1 MNKQKTMRQTMV
13 DILINYGII
22 IVLGILVIV
31 TGIFRPKFFSF
42 RNLQSIAL
50 NVAPRFIIAVGVS
63 GCLITKGTDLSA
75 GRMVGLSAC
84 IVGTLL
90 QSATYSG
97 RFELTKNLPAFGA
110 WWVLAVLIIAMLVC
124 AIFGLI
130 NGIVISYLNV
140 PAFIGTLG
148 MQLMVYGIC
157 LVYTNATPIGG
168 YRNDYTYVAT
178 GSFLKIP
185 FLFWIALVVG
195 IIMWF
200 LYNMTP
206 HGKYMY
212 AIGGNEQAAE
222 VSGVNVKR
230 SKIIIYVMAAMLY
243 ALAGFLLGAKAGGTS
258 VNMGNGYE
266 LEAIAACTI
275 GGVSVNGGVGKVS
288 GVLIGV
294 LVFELLKSAMQF
306 LGIQTNYQYIVQ
318 GIVIIVSIALDIR
331 KYIAKK

>member
-1 MNKQKTMRQTMV
+1 MMTKKMDWKQF
-13 DILINYGII
+13 LINYGII
-22 IVLGILVIV
+22 CVLGILVIY
-31 TGIFRPKFFSF
+31 TGIMRPKFFTF

-75 GRMVGLSAC
+75 GRAVGLAAC
-84 IVGTLL
+84 IAGTLL
-90 QSATYSG
+90 QKADYSG
-97 RFELTKNLPAFGA
+97 RFELTKNLPAYGA
-110 WWVLAVLIIAMLVC
+110 WWVLVVLLIAMVIC

-157 LVYTNATPIGG
+157 LVYTDATPIGG

-178 GSFLKIP
+178 GSLFGIP
-185 FLFWIALVVG
+185 FLFWIALIVG
-195 IIMWF
+195 LIMWF

-222 VSGVNVKR
+222 VSGVNVKKT
-230 SKIIIYVMAAMLY
+230 KIIIYVMAGMLY

-258 VNMGNGYE
+258 VNMGQGYE

-275 GGVSVNGGVGKVS
+275 GGVSVNGGVGRVS

-306 LGIQTNYQYIVQ
+306 LGIETNYQYIVQ

>member
-1 MNKQKTMRQTMV
+1 MSKKMDWKQF
-13 DILINYGII
+13 LINYGII
-22 IVLGILVIV
+22 CVLGILVIY
-31 TGIFRPKFFSF
+31 TGIMRPKFFSF

-75 GRMVGLSAC
+75 GRAVGLAAC
-84 IVGTLL
+84 VAGTLL
-90 QSATYSG
+90 QKADYSG

-110 WWVLAVLIIAMLVC
+110 WWVLVVLLISMVIC

-157 LVYTNATPIGG
+157 LVYTDATPIGG

-178 GSFLKIP
+178 GSFLGIP

-195 IIMWF
+195 LIMWF

-222 VSGVNVKR
+222 VSGVNVKKT
-230 SKIIIYVMAAMLY
+230 KIIIYVMAGVLY

-258 VNMGNGYE
+258 VNMGQGYE

-275 GGVSVNGGVGKVS
+275 GGVSVNGGIGRVS

-306 LGIQTNYQYIVQ
+306 LGIETNYQYIVQ

>member
-1 MNKQKTMRQTMV
+1 MSKKMDWKQF
-13 DILINYGII
+13 LINYGII
-22 IVLGILVIV
+22 CVLGVLVII
-31 TGIFRPKFFSF
+31 TGIFRPKFFSVPNF
-42 RNLQSIAL
+42 RSIAL

-75 GRMVGLSAC
+75 GRMVGLAAC
-84 IVGTLL
+84 ISGTLL
-90 QSATYSG
+90 QKADYSG
-97 RFELTKNLPAFGA
+97 RFELTKNLPTFGV
-110 WWVLAVLIIAMLVC
+110 WWVVVVLLIAMLVC

-130 NGIVISYLNV
+130 NGLVISYLNV

-148 MQLMVYGIC
+148 MQLIVYGIC
-157 LVYTNATPIGG
+157 RVYTDATPIGG

-178 GSFLKIP
+178 GSLLRIP
-185 FLFWIALVVG
+185 ILFWIALVVG

-200 LYNMTP
+200 LYNNTP

-222 VSGVNVKR
+222 VSGVNVKWT
-230 SKIIIYVMAAMLY
+230 KIRIYVMATLAY

-258 VNMGNGYE
+258 VNMGQGYE

-306 LGIQTNYQYIVQ
+306 LGMETNLQYIVQ
-318 GIVIIVSIALDIR
+318 GFVIIISIAVDIR